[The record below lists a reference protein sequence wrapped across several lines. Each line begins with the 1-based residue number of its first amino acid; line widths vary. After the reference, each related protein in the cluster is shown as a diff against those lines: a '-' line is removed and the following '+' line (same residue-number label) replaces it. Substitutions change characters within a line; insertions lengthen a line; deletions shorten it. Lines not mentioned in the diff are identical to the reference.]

1 MDLPSRLLSLLACL
15 ALTGVASAVA
25 PSLTNIST
33 LDGGSEDQDTTI
45 SYDDLANEANEFD
58 GDGDVIVFRF
68 KSLSSG
74 TLKKNGTAVAVDGT
88 LAAGEEWVWTP
99 APNANGTLEA
109 FTVRAFAG
117 GQESFGDEPVDIA
130 VDAVNDAPSFTA
142 GANVT
147 VNEDSGAYSQNWA
160 TGISPG
166 PANENSQDVS
176 FTITSNSNAA
186 LFSAGPAVNDL
197 GRLTFTP
204 AANANGTATIGV
216 RVVDNGG
223 TANSGTNQ
231 SAIQTFTINVNPVND
246 APSFTDTNVNVAEDS
261 GAFSQAN
268 WATNISPGPA
278 DESGQT
284 TSFTITNN
292 TNAALFSTAPALTAS
307 GTLTFTPAANE
318 NGSATISVRIND
330 DGGTAN
336 GGANQSAVQT
346 FTITVT
352 PQDDAPT
359 ITATMNGTAAAPLLD
374 TASTL
379 PGGEAGPVPAQ
390 KVFQDATIADVD
402 HNKPSPESLIVVVT
416 VPSIAESYGTFAL
429 PGSTVANVSG
439 GKTYT
444 LSGQSPSNAT
454 ADIKLATFTPL
465 SNAHPVG
472 LYNFGITV
480 AVRDGTPLSATP
492 LTPTLNV
499 KSVSDLPTANASLAV
514 ASITDAGP
522 VSPFRLTVN
531 DVDEGDTFSVTITET
546 STTLRGALSATT
558 VTGAAAQIGTAIQNL
573 VYTPFQQNANQTA
586 TFDFDVTDVHPDG
599 STGTVG
605 PPATPVK
612 RSVSLPITFVN
623 DAPEFTGLTT
633 SLIRMT
639 DDPGALPVYPF
650 SSISIIDGDPA
661 QVVTVTL
668 SLGDQAQ
675 GSFSG
680 PVGTFSS
687 TNVITGTVS
696 EITTKLRQ
704 VRFVPTPGR
713 IPVNSSETITI
724 TITLNDGTASVSNN
738 QTQVEVTAVDGAPSL
753 LWNGNPV
760 FPLSSSPALIDPS
773 TGPKPFAQVTISDVG
788 QVEVTVALDTVAKG
802 SLSNLGAF
810 VETPAGSRSYRFTG
824 TAAAA
829 QTAIRAINYDI
840 NPNYLFP
847 PNQPGRTDFTISA
860 TDSALNFTSRVL
872 PILLTS
878 DARSFLVTHLLD
890 DETVPGTLR
899 HAITHAVNND
909 VIVFALPSYPATIRL
924 NKTKGPLVLTKHLSF
939 RGPGADKL
947 TITGDSNANATTDS
961 GDVQLFRI
969 FASVQIQG
977 VRLAR
982 GFADTGGAAFVG
994 RLAPTASP
1002 GSLVIEDCVIANCLA
1017 SQWGG
1022 AIDVYDG
1029 ALKVSRSVF
1038 ENNALNASAGLGG
1051 GAVSLFTNHACSFT
1065 NTTFSG
1071 NSQPASTGLGGGA
1084 LYVEND
1090 TPTQFVQTTIS
1101 HCTFAGNADAAIS
1114 GGDPDLGASSLFN
1127 NVSNSRVLLANNIF
1141 ADFSTRNLKVYG
1153 SAEIVSNGGNI
1164 SNDNTT
1170 TEFLQGGTADNTVLL
1185 GHITDKRNLDPKLAP
1200 IATLEGTTRGHRLLP
1215 DSPAVGTGIAGVSA
1229 VDQRGVIRNATC
1241 DMGAIDANALGKL
1254 IVHEV
1259 FPATNPNQ
1267 QFIEFY
1273 MPRDQASLDLTGYE
1287 VWIDGEKR
1295 HTFTAQVIAP
1305 GHGLVLAETLITAA
1319 GSTPVIVS
1327 DESLDL
1333 LQRGRMELRKPFAA
1347 GNAVVEAVSFVAAFA
1362 NATTPSVTDDYSTG
1376 SITLAPQ
1383 YQGAA
1388 FAPHRLVQAPPTG
1401 GILIGANGAATSP
1414 GADTAGTPFGE
1425 DNAYPIATIDSF
1437 EITEDVAQTLMVRAN
1452 DLDADGADELFIV
1465 DLNQTLSAIP
1475 PVSNKSTI
1483 STTSGATVTVTPAGS
1498 PLRGT
1503 AVNFDPRV
1511 AFNHLPEGARF
1522 TDTFAYSI
1530 VDVGGG
1536 AVGGYADGG
1545 TTKTLVTAPA
1555 HRLVTGASVTIRDAG
1570 FAGYNVAHTITVV
1583 DDDHFSIP
1591 VAFLGNPAPLLRG
1604 RWQAAALRT
1613 PSARDEALVQVS
1625 VLGRNDPPTPA
1636 ADSVATNE
1644 DTILRV
1650 FADPRVSNIAL
1661 DTDALYP
1668 APRTFNG
1675 TGILANDTDPDTDG
1689 NPFTQLKVIGVCQ
1702 AKAIGGFSGTA
1713 GVSPVTVTA
1722 PGHGLSTGATVLISG
1737 YGGHPS
1743 YNGYHV
1749 VTVASVDTF
1758 TLPIAFVDDA
1768 ATKGLWAVLT
1778 NENRLS
1784 TTSKDGAAVTL
1795 EIRANRNQTNL
1806 VYNPR
1811 PSAFLDGLAD
1821 GESSTDTFYYA
1832 AEDNHGAVS
1841 LAQLSVVVAGVNND
1855 PVPSDNPPG
1864 LAALD
1869 PLLTGGL
1876 TAPQLLDGSAV
1887 LHLLPASGTPGRVNV
1902 SIRPPGGAFGD
1913 IIVIDGLDQTDE
1925 DTELDLVSADILA
1938 NDSDIDRTDVLSLE
1952 IRAGQNVSR
1961 EGAAISLSPDGA
1973 TLTYDPTGSATL
1985 QALAFKERVID
1996 TFTVTVFDGIARVNT
2011 LIAVMVEGRNDSP
2024 TTNNLALTIN
2034 EETLLE
2040 VPTPGLLFSGLDIDQ
2055 NTLLPDNRKFLK
2067 PTDAFPT
2074 NVFAA
2079 KVNVLLDRRDG
2090 SIDTFASISGTPG
2103 ATAVVSTDHGLV
2115 SGEEVVLLGSGAL
2128 TGQFVV
2134 TKIDGNTF
2142 SVPVAYNAAFA
2153 SLGGGTWT
2161 VLASTFQ
2168 YDPRESV
2175 FSDLPGGPT
2184 YTLQGLAVGE
2194 TFVDS
2199 YTYTLQD
2206 GSFLFANDDIYRIEA
2221 DRSDIELKVLLNDV
2235 SLEGLA
2241 TGRRIV
2247 AVGPLSGAGTA
2258 VLNGDQSL
2266 IYTPETGFVG
2276 DEVFS
2281 YTIEDN
2287 LGNRDTAMV
2296 TARVTIDRL
2305 NGNLRAND
2313 DQFTVAAG
2321 QAPLVDVLANDSI
2334 IPATGDPLT
2343 LASISSAPDEGGLAV
2358 IENGKVR
2365 YTPNPSITTFPYTET
2380 FEYTMNGGGTTAATA
2395 TVSMLVVNRANTL
2408 NVRADAFSV
2417 PVGSVSNT
2425 LNVLENDNILPGNG
2439 ENLDIV
2445 SVTTAAHGTVTVMNG
2460 VALSYTPAAAFLGT
2474 DSFSYS
2480 VTDGLG
2486 GTGIAS
2492 VTVKVGYLTIN
2503 SDIFSVAFDDPGKL
2517 TDDGTT
2523 VLDVLAN
2530 DNVLQGGSGQLTI
2543 TNITPASAAVG
2554 AISVTPGG
2562 TSLTFNPAA
2571 GATGQQ
2577 DFTYTVTDVGGRT
2590 STGTVTVV
2598 VIAGGIRASSDY
2610 FTVQG
2615 DSQST
2620 ELTVLSNDLR
2630 ISDLPGAL
2638 SVASIGTGL
2647 DAPDQGGT
2655 VEVSADFKKLVYTPA
2670 TGFRGVESFTYTVT
2684 DGDSTDTAR
2693 VSVRSTDGEMVAG
2706 DDAFLVF
2713 RGSSENRLPVLA
2725 NDRVIPDGGQQIF
2738 ITAVGDDPSNVSNPA
2753 YRGTLDI
2760 IEDGAALRYTPNAL
2774 NPAGNY
2780 IETFTYE
2787 ISAGGTDRREAVISI
2802 EVLNRAGA
2810 RDLET
2815 NHDRFSVRSDST
2827 GTLLP
2832 VLANDSVLPASASEW
2847 IITEVTTPSNGAV
2860 QIVGSNLLYA
2870 PQPGFVGTEVF
2881 TYKVSDG
2888 FGGTG
2893 QADVTVKVGD
2903 ISVSDDHF
2911 TLIAGDGVVALDVT
2925 ANDGIL
2931 RTSFPET
2938 PLPSQADFTL
2948 TTARAIT
2955 LDPVNAGTA
2964 VVADGKVSYTPDAS
2978 FTGRAA
2984 LTYWVQDDSGN
2995 EYPGVAH
3002 IDQRTAGEDRDSAT
3016 VSITVTGVNDAP
3028 RMVNAET
3035 NGLNDKSTLH
3045 PFPNVTVIE
3054 YDSQRLE
3061 PVVIRVSFAAERG
3074 ILAGGGFTL
3083 VSPGVIE
3090 FTGTAA
3096 QATIALRALVFTP
3109 TIDRIVV
3116 GTTEDTQF
3124 TVSMDDSYVTTPVIE
3139 DSTVTTVTPV
3149 NDAPTLLNA
3158 VTSATNDKTPIKPFP
3173 ASTFVEIDDLT
3184 VQPLEVI
3191 VTYPGDRGTL
3201 AGAFTQISPGV
3212 LKFNGTAAQATTAL
3226 RGLVY
3231 TPVENRITVGTTENT
3246 KFTVSIDDGFTTVPV
3261 IVDTAIMTVTPVND
3275 APVLTGTAPGATN
3288 DKTPVKPFPSVTL
3301 MEVDD
3306 LTIQPLEVTVS
3317 YEGDHGTLAGTGF
3330 TQIVPGTLVFNGT
3343 AAQATTALRGL
3354 TYTPFIDRIFI
3365 GTTEDTHFTVDIDDG
3380 FTPALITDDETVI
3393 TVTPVNDAP
3402 QLLGAIPGATNDK
3415 TAMNP
3420 FATSTVIEV
3429 DNLAGQLVRVR
3440 VTFPADRGTLSGPGF
3455 TLIAPGVLEFY
3466 GTAANATIA
3475 IRGLVFTPFLDR
3487 ITVGTTEQTRFTV
3500 SLNDAVVSTPVIVD
3514 TAVVTVTPVNDV
3526 PVITGTVD
3534 DQELYQ
3540 RSSLRPF
3547 VGVNITDI
3555 DDLAVQP
3562 LTVTIQIDNAIK
3574 GTLSNLVGF
3583 TLLSEGSGTY
3593 RMTGS
3598 PAAVSTALRGL
3609 VFTPTPGTRITPTA
3623 PEIARLTI
3631 TIQDGFAAPVIDD
3644 ITTIEILHAEVDQ
3657 LLALGATGL
3666 DASQTGAGFGTSSA
3680 ISKDTLVIGSPLRD
3694 TPSVDVGRVQ
3704 IYERSSGFGAPW
3716 GQVADIGGTDA
3727 GAGDLFGQAVAID
3740 GDYMV
3745 VGAPG
3750 FDQPGGSNAG
3760 AAYIFQRN
3768 PTNQNAWT
3776 QVAKIN
3782 PPVINGSGGDAFGS
3796 AVALQGDTVLIGAP
3810 NANLTGAPRSGRVF
3824 VFKRGATPSAWTL
3837 SQTLVAADNRVS
3849 GQLNDSEFYGAAVAI
3864 DGNTVVIGS
3873 HGANYAGN
3881 STLWNFGAA
3890 YIYTR
3895 PTAAGGF
3902 TEFKRLDQFDGTEA
3916 KAYGGFGYAVDI
3928 SGDRIAV
3935 GVHSVNAP
3943 FGGLKPGRVR
3953 IYERDSGGANQ
3964 WGLVREAAPADGVTS
3979 RYFGYS
3985 VAISG
3990 NLLLVGAPAGSE
4002 GSLETRGSV
4011 EILRRSSGTADWLA
4025 IDRITHGASASGN
4038 RYGNSVALDGFSG
4051 VAGSSADSVNA
4062 TGAGGAGSA
4071 RVLQLQYDLGPRLAV
4086 PVLDQLAVEGSP
4098 FSFTV
4103 NAATFGDPVYPGQL
4117 TLAVRLSDGSPL
4129 PPAGWLS
4136 FNPATGAFTG
4146 TPTAVEGRD
4155 YSLQL
4160 VATNP
4165 LGSQVVSNVFR
4176 VYQNRASGSLAA
4188 AYAGWATG
4196 QFTPSVLS
4204 NSALEA
4210 SVWGINA
4217 DADHDG
4223 RANVLEM
4230 LFGLN
4235 ANQPDQPQLVFTR
4248 ISATQYTLSYPQ
4260 TEQFPAGEVAVEWSI
4275 NGTTWTTTGVV
4286 LTPGPAVSGIIRV
4299 TASITSPLA
4308 QQKVFVRIVAGD

>member
-15 ALTGVASAVA
+15 ALTGVASAAA
-25 PSLTNIST
+25 PTLTNINT
-33 LDGGSEDQDTTI
+33 LSGGNEDQDTTI
-45 SYDDLANEANEFD
+45 TYADLAAAANESDSD
-58 GDGDVIVFRF
+58 GDTIVFRF

-88 LAAGEEWVWTP
+88 LAAGETWVWTP
-99 APNANGTLEA
+99 DSNANGTLEA

-117 GQESFGDEPVDIA
+117 GQESANDEAVDIA
-130 VDAVNDAPSFTA
+130 VTAVNDAPSFTA

-147 VNEDSGAYSQNWA
+147 VNEDSGAYAQNGWA
-160 TGISPG
+160 TAITPG
-166 PANENSQDVS
+166 PANEASQDVS
-176 FTITSNSNAA
+176 FTVTSNSNAA
-186 LFSAGPAVNDL
+186 LFSAAPAVNDL

-204 AANANGTATIGV
+204 AANANGTATIGI
-216 RVVDNGG
+216 RIADNGG
-223 TANSGTNQ
+223 TTNGGVNQ
-231 SAIQTFTINVNPVND
+231 SAIQTFTITVNAVND
-246 APSFTDTNVNVAEDS
+246 APSFTDSNVTVAEDS
-261 GAFSQAN
+261 GAFSQTN

-278 DESGQT
+278 DESSQT
-284 TSFTITNN
+284 TSFTITHNS
-292 TNAALFSTAPALTAS
+292 NAALFSTAPAITAS

-318 NGSATISVRIND
+318 NGVATISVRIND

-336 GGANQSAVQT
+336 GGVNQSVVQT
-346 FTITVT
+346 FTITIT
-352 PQDDAPT
+352 PVDDAPT
-359 ITATMNGTAAAPLLD
+359 ITATMNGTAAAPFTD

-402 HNKPSPESLIVVVT
+402 HNKPDPESLVVVVT
-416 VPSIAESYGTFAL
+416 VPSAAESYGTFAL

-444 LSGQSPSNAT
+444 LAGQSPSNAT
-454 ADIKLATFTPL
+454 DDLKLATFTPL

-472 LYNFGITV
+472 LYTFGITV
-480 AVRDGTPLSATP
+480 AVRDSSSLNATP

-522 VSPFRLTVN
+522 VSPFRLTVS
-531 DVDEGDTFSVTITET
+531 DLDIGDTFSVTITET
-546 STTLRGALSATT
+546 STTLRGSLSATT
-558 VTGAAAQIGTAIQNL
+558 VTGNAAQIATAIQNL
-573 VYTPFQQNANQTA
+573 VYTPFQQNADQTA

-599 STGTVG
+599 TTGTVG

-612 RSVSLPITFVN
+612 RSLSLPITFVN
-623 DAPEFTGLTT
+623 DPPEFTGVTT

-639 DDPGALPVYPF
+639 DDPAAPAVYPF

-668 SLGDQAQ
+668 SLGDPAQ

-680 PVGTFSS
+680 PTGTFSS

-696 EITTKLRQ
+696 DITTKLRQ

-713 IPVNSSETITI
+713 IPVNTSETVTI
-724 TITLNDGTASVSNN
+724 TITLNDGTVSVSNN

-773 TGPKPFAQVTISDVG
+773 TGPKPFAQVSIADVG
-788 QVEVTVALDTVAKG
+788 QIEVTVALDTVAKG
-802 SLSNLGAF
+802 SLSNLGGF

-840 NPNYLFP
+840 NPGYLFP
-847 PNQPGRTDFTISA
+847 PNQPGRSDFTITA
-860 TDSALNFTSRVL
+860 TDSALNFTSRTL

-878 DARSFLVTHLLD
+878 DARSFLVTSLLD

-899 HAITHAVNND
+899 HAVTHAVNND
-909 VIVFALPSYPATIRL
+909 VVVFALPSYPATIRL
-924 NKTKGPLVLTKHLSF
+924 NKAKGPLVLTKHLSF

-947 TITGDSNANATTDS
+947 TITGDSNANATTDP

-969 FASVQIQG
+969 FSSVQIQG
-977 VRLAR
+977 LRLSR
-982 GFADTGGAAFVG
+982 GFGDTGGAAFVG
-994 RLAPTASP
+994 RLQPDALP
-1002 GSLVIEDCVIANCLA
+1002 GSLVLEDCVIANCLA

-1022 AIDVYDG
+1022 ALDVFDG
-1029 ALKVSRSVF
+1029 TLQVSRCVF
-1038 ENNALNASAGLGG
+1038 ENNSLNASAGLGG
-1051 GAVSLFTNHACSFT
+1051 GAVSLYTNHACSFT

-1071 NSQPASTGLGGGA
+1071 NSQSAPTGFGGGA

-1090 TPTQFVQTTIS
+1090 TPTQFVQTTVS
-1101 HCTFAGNADAAIS
+1101 HCTFSGNLDAS
-1114 GGDPDLGASSLFN
+1114 DNGSSLHN
-1127 NVSNSRVLLANNIF
+1127 NVSNSRVLLTNNIF
-1141 ADFSTRNLKVYG
+1141 ADVSARNLKVAG
-1153 SAEIVSNGGNI
+1153 GAEIISNGGNI
-1164 SNDNTT
+1164 SRDNTT
-1170 TEFLQGGTADNTVLL
+1170 TDFIQGGVPQQAVLL
-1185 GHITDKRNLDPKLAP
+1185 NHITDKRNLDPKLAP
-1200 IATLEGTTRGHRLLP
+1200 LAAVEGNTRGHRLLP
-1215 DSPAVGTGIAGVSA
+1215 DSPAVAAGIAGISA

-1241 DMGAIDANALGKL
+1241 DMGALDADALGKL
-1254 IVHEV
+1254 IVHEI
-1259 FPATNPNQ
+1259 FPATNPND

-1273 MPRDQASLDLTGYE
+1273 MPRDKASLNLAGYE

-1295 HTFTAQVIAP
+1295 HTFAAQVVAP
-1305 GHGLVLAETLITAA
+1305 GHGLVLAETAIAAA
-1319 GSTPVIVS
+1319 GSTPVILS

-1333 LQRGRMELRKPFAA
+1333 SQRGRIELRKPLAA
-1347 GNAVVEAVSFVAAFA
+1347 GNAAVEVVSYVAAFA
-1362 NATTPSVTDDYSTG
+1362 NATTPSVTDDYSAD

-1388 FAPHRLVQAPPTG
+1388 FAPHRFVQAPPNG
-1401 GILIGANGAATSP
+1401 GFDKSKPAGNSTSP

-1425 DNAYPIATIDSF
+1425 SNAYPFAALDSF
-1437 EITEDVAQTLMVRAN
+1437 EITEDVPQTLAVRAN

-1465 DLNQTLSAIP
+1465 DLNTALSATP
-1475 PVSNKSTI
+1475 PSSNKSSI
-1483 STTSGATVTVTPAGS
+1483 TTNAGATVTITPAGS

-1511 AFNHLPEGARF
+1511 AFNYLPEGARY

-1545 TTKTLVTAPA
+1545 ATTTLVTAPA
-1555 HRLVTGASVTIRDAG
+1555 HRLATGDAVTIRDAE
-1570 FAGYNVAHTITVV
+1570 FAAYNAAHTVTVV
-1583 DDDHFSIP
+1583 DGDRFSIP
-1591 VAFLGNPAPLLRG
+1591 VAFAGNPVPLLRG
-1604 RWQAAALRT
+1604 RWQAANLRT

-1668 APRTFNG
+1668 VPRDFNG

-1689 NPFTQLKVIGVCQ
+1689 NPFTQLKLIGVCQ

-1713 GVSPVTVTA
+1713 GASPVTVTA
-1722 PGHGLSTGATVLISG
+1722 PGHGLQNGTTVLISG

-1743 YNGYHV
+1743 YNGYHA
-1749 VTVASVDTF
+1749 VTVTGADTF

-1768 ATKGLWAVLT
+1768 ATKGLWTVLT
-1778 NENRLS
+1778 NDNRLS

-1795 EIRANRNQTNL
+1795 EIRANRDQTNL

-1832 AEDNHGAVS
+1832 VEDNHGAVS

-1855 PVPSDNPPG
+1855 PVPGDNPPG
-1864 LAALD
+1864 LGVLD
-1869 PLLTGGL
+1869 PLLTGGT

-1913 IIVIDGLDQTDE
+1913 IVVIEGLDQTDE
-1925 DTELDLVSADILA
+1925 DTELDLASADILS
-1938 NDSDIDRTDVLSLE
+1938 NDSDVDRTDVLSLE
-1952 IRAGQNVSR
+1952 IRAGQDVSR
-1961 EGAAISLSPDGA
+1961 EGAAISLSLDGA
-1973 TLTYDPTGSATL
+1973 TLTYDPTGAPAL

-1996 TFTVTVFDGIARVNT
+1996 TFEVTVFDGIAHVNT

-2024 TTNNLALTIN
+2024 VANNVALTID

-2040 VPTPGLLFSGLDIDQ
+2040 VPTPGLLLSGADIDQ

-2090 SIDTFASISGTPG
+2090 AIDGFAPVSGTPG
-2103 ATAVVSTDHGLV
+2103 VTAVVSTGHGLV

-2134 TKIDGNTF
+2134 TKIDDDTF
-2142 SVPVAYNAAFA
+2142 SVPVAYDAAFA
-2153 SLGGGTWT
+2153 SLGGGSWT

-2184 YTLQGLAVGE
+2184 FTLQGLAVGE
-2194 TFVDS
+2194 TFVDT
-2199 YTYTLQD
+2199 YNYTLQD

-2247 AVGPLSGAGTA
+2247 AVGPLSAGGSV

-2276 DEVFS
+2276 DEVFT
-2281 YTIEDN
+2281 YTIEDS

-2305 NGNLRAND
+2305 NGNLRANGD
-2313 DQFTVAAG
+2313 HFTVAAG
-2321 QAPLVDVLANDSI
+2321 QMPLVDVLANDSI

-2343 LASISSAPDEGGLAV
+2343 LVSISSAPDEGGLAV

-2380 FEYTMNGGGTTAATA
+2380 FEYTMNGGGTTSATA

-2417 PVGSVSNT
+2417 PAGSVSNT

-2439 ENLDIV
+2439 EDLDIV
-2445 SVTTAAHGTVTVMNG
+2445 SVTAAAHGTVTVLNG
-2460 VALSYTPAAAFLGT
+2460 VALSYTPADGFLGT
-2474 DSFSYS
+2474 DTFSYS

-2486 GTGIAS
+2486 GTGTAQ

-2503 SDIFSVAFDDPGKL
+2503 SDIFSVAFDDPGE
-2517 TDDGTT
+2517 TDDDGTT
-2523 VLDVLAN
+2523 TLDVLAN
-2530 DNVLQGGSGQLTI
+2530 DNVLQGGNGQLTI
-2543 TNITPASAAVG
+2543 TNITPASAAIG
-2554 AISVTPGG
+2554 TISVTPGG
-2562 TSLTFNPAA
+2562 ASLTFDPAA

-2610 FTVQG
+2610 FTVQA
-2615 DSQST
+2615 DSQAT
-2620 ELTVLSNDLR
+2620 ELTVLANDLR
-2630 ISDLPGAL
+2630 ISDLPGSL

-2655 VEVSADFKKLVYTPA
+2655 VEISADFKKLVYTPA

-2725 NDRVIPDGGQQIF
+2725 NDRVIPDGGQQLF
-2738 ITAVGDDPSNVSNPA
+2738 ITAVGDDPSNASNPVH
-2753 YRGTLDI
+2753 RGTLEI
-2760 IEDGAALRYTPNAL
+2760 IEDGAALRYTPNEL
-2774 NPAGNY
+2774 NPAGNFV
-2780 IETFTYE
+2780 ETFTYE
-2787 ISAGGTDRREAVISI
+2787 ISAGTTERREAVISI

-2815 NHDRFSVRSDST
+2815 NHDRFSVRSDSS

-2847 IITEVTTPSNGAV
+2847 IITEVTTPANGAV

-2911 TLIAGDGVVALDVT
+2911 TVIAGDGVVALDVT

-2948 TTARAIT
+2948 TTARPVT
-2955 LDPVNAGTA
+2955 LDPLNAGTA
-2964 VVADGKVSYTPDAS
+2964 VVADGKVNYTPDAS
-2978 FTGRAA
+2978 FTGRAT

-3002 IDQRTAGEDRDSAT
+3002 LDQRAAGEDRDTAT

-3028 RMVNAET
+3028 RMVDAET
-3035 NGLNDKSTLH
+3035 NGVTDKSNLH

-3054 YDSQRLE
+3054 YDSQRQE
-3061 PVVIRVSFAAERG
+3061 PVTIRVSFAAERG

-3096 QATIALRALVFTP
+3096 EATVALRSLVFTP
-3109 TIDRIVV
+3109 TTDRITV
-3116 GTTEDTQF
+3116 GTTEDTRF
-3124 TVSMDDSYVTTPVIE
+3124 TVSMDDGQVTTPVIE
-3139 DSTVTTVTPV
+3139 DSTVTTVTPI
-3149 NDAPTLLNA
+3149 NDAPSLLNA
-3158 VTSATNDKTPIKPFP
+3158 VATATNDKTPAKPFP

-3184 VQPLEVI
+3184 LQPLEVI
-3191 VTYPGDRGTL
+3191 VTYPADRGTL
-3201 AGAFTQISPGV
+3201 AGAFIEVSPGV
-3212 LKFNGTAAQATTAL
+3212 LKFNGTAAQATTAI

-3231 TPVENRITVGTTENT
+3231 TPVENRITVGTTEDT
-3246 KFTVSIDDGFTTVPV
+3246 LFTVSIDDDFTTVPV
-3261 IVDTAIMTVTPVND
+3261 VVDTAIMTVTPVND
-3275 APVLTGTAPGATN
+3275 APVLAGTEPGATN
-3288 DKTPVKPFPSVTL
+3288 DKTPVSPFSNVTL
-3301 MEVDD
+3301 TEVDD

-3317 YEGDHGTLAGTGF
+3317 FEGDHGTLAGTGF
-3330 TQIVPGTLVFNGT
+3330 TESAPGTLVFNGT
-3343 AAQATTALRGL
+3343 AAEATTALRGL
-3354 TYTPFIDRIFI
+3354 VYTPFIDRIFI

-3380 FTPALITDDETVI
+3380 FTPALVTDDETVI

-3402 QLLGAIPGATNDK
+3402 QLLGAVPGATNDK

-3420 FATSTVIEV
+3420 FATATVIEV
-3429 DNLAGQLVRVR
+3429 DNLAGQLVRIR
-3440 VTFPADRGTLSGPGF
+3440 ITFPADRGILSGPGF

-3487 ITVGTTEQTRFTV
+3487 IIVGTTEDTRFTV
-3500 SLNDAVVSTPVIVD
+3500 TLDDDVVEPPVLVD
-3514 TAVVTVTPVNDV
+3514 TAVVTVTPINDV
-3526 PVITGTVD
+3526 PVITGTVG

-3555 DDLAVQP
+3555 DDLGLQP

-3574 GTLSNLVGF
+3574 GTLSNLGGF
-3583 TLLSEGSGTY
+3583 ALLSEGSGTY
-3593 RMTGS
+3593 RMTGT
-3598 PAAVSTALRGL
+3598 PAAVSAALRDI
-3609 VFTPTPGTRITPTA
+3609 VFTPTPGTRVTPVS
-3623 PEIARLTI
+3623 PEVARLTI
-3631 TIQDGFAAPVIDD
+3631 TIQDGFAAPVVDD
-3644 ITTIEILHAEVDQ
+3644 VTTIEILHAEVDR

-3666 DASQTGAGFGTSSA
+3666 DASQTSAGFGTSSA

-3694 TPSVDVGRVQ
+3694 TPAVDAGRVH

-3716 GQVADIGGTDA
+3716 GQVTEFGGSDSV
-3727 GAGDLFGQAVAID
+3727 AGDLFGQAVAID

-3750 FDQPGGSNAG
+3750 YDQPGANNAG
-3760 AAYIFQRN
+3760 AAYVFQRN
-3768 PTNQNAWT
+3768 PVNHNAWI

-3782 PPVINGSGGDAFGS
+3782 PPVVNGSGGDAFGS
-3796 AVALQGDTVLIGAP
+3796 GVALQGDTLLIGAP
-3810 NANLTGAPRSGRVF
+3810 NGNLSGAPRSGRVF
-3824 VFKRGATPSAWTL
+3824 VFKRGATPGAWAL

-3849 GQLNDSEFYGAAVAI
+3849 GLINDFEYYGAAVAI
-3864 DGNTVVIGS
+3864 DGNTVIIGA
-3873 HGANYAGN
+3873 HGANYSGN
-3881 STLWNFGAA
+3881 SSQWNFGAA

-3895 PTAAGGF
+3895 PSAAGSF
-3902 TEFKRLDQFDGTEA
+3902 TELKRLDQFDGTEA
-3916 KAYGGFGYAVDI
+3916 KAYSGFGYSVDV

-3935 GVHSVNAP
+3935 GIYAPNPP
-3943 FGGLKPGRVR
+3943 FGGLKPGHVR
-3953 IYERDSGGANQ
+3953 IYERDAGGANQ
-3964 WGLVREAAPADGVTS
+3964 WGLVRDAFPADGVAS
-3979 RYFGYS
+3979 RHFGCS
-3985 VAISG
+3985 VALSG
-3990 NLLLVGAPAGSE
+3990 NLLLVGAPAGNES
-4002 GSLETRGSV
+4002 GLETRGSV
-4011 EILRRSSGTADWLA
+4011 EILRRSPGTADWLS
-4025 IDRITHGASASGN
+4025 IDRIVQGTTTATD
-4038 RYGNSVALDGFSG
+4038 RYGYSVALDGFSG
-4051 VAGSSADSVNA
+4051 VAGASGDRVNA
-4062 TGAGGAGSA
+4062 TSAADAGCA

-4086 PVLDQLAVEGSP
+4086 PVPDQLAVEGSP

-4103 NAATFGDPVYPGQL
+4103 NPATFGDPIYPGQL
-4117 TLAVRLSDGSPL
+4117 TLAVQLTDGSPL
-4129 PPAGWLS
+4129 PAAGWLS
-4136 FNPATGAFTG
+4136 FNPATGVFSG
-4146 TPTAVEGRD
+4146 TPTATEGRD

-4165 LGSQVVSNVFR
+4165 LGTQVVSNVFR
-4176 VYQNRASGSLAA
+4176 IYQNRSSNSLLAAYNGWASGE
-4188 AYAGWATG
+4188 
-4196 QFTPSVLS
+4196 FEPSVLANAS
-4204 NSALEA
+4204 LEA
-4210 SVWGINA
+4210 SVWGE
-4217 DADHDG
+4217 DADPDRDG

-4230 LFGLN
+4230 LFGLS
-4235 ANQPDQPQLVFTR
+4235 ATEQDQPQLVFTR
-4248 ISATQYTLSYPQ
+4248 ISATEFTLSFPQ
-4260 TEQFPAGEVAVEWSI
+4260 SEQFPAGEVAVEWSTDAT
-4275 NGTTWTTTGVV
+4275 NWTTTGVV
-4286 LTPGPAVSGIIRV
+4286 MTPGPAVNGIVRV
-4299 TASITSPLA
+4299 TASITSPLP
-4308 QQKVFVRIVAGD
+4308 QQRVFVRIVAGE